1 MDDAFHARSKR
12 GPVKTLQ
19 DLVVLVVG
27 LGEPYTLQVKIRPD
41 SERDILA
48 AFEVLDKQF
57 PGRSLTELA
66 RELFRLGIDALTDVD
81 EESNQTS
88 AVIASLERVHQ
99 RLDELM
105 AARGTVHVE
114 GRLAAETESRS
125 AGAAR

>member
-27 LGEPYTLQVKIRPD
+27 AGEPYTLQVKIRPD

-48 AFEVLDKQF
+48 AFEVLDNQI

-66 RELFRLGIDALTDVD
+66 RELFRLGIDSLTED
-81 EESNQTS
+81 EEASQQES
-88 AVIASLERVHQ
+88 AVIASLELVHQ
-99 RLDELM
+99 RLDELIV
-105 AARGTVHVE
+105 ARATNGVSGVSPPE
-114 GRLAAETESRS
+114 PETRS
-125 AGAAR
+125 PGVAR